1 MLFTGIPALSAVLLY
16 KKNPVSDS
24 LKYYIVI
31 GYFVMYIFVMIT
43 GNTPLIFTYIFPML
57 SLVVLYQ
64 KKNLILGMGIAAF
77 LVNILFILIRAFQHQ
92 ITMDNSKDIEIQLA
106 LIFLC
111 FSGSYIA
118 AELYGNVTE
127 KNREYTK
134 MLDEK
139 TKEIQ
144 KMTFQAITVIA
155 NTIDAKDEY
164 TKGHSQRVSEYSYAL
179 AKELGLEEKEAQN
192 IRNIA
197 LAANKLGIKVLTLY
211 AFSTENWARPTD
223 EVNYLMRLPI
233 DFFDKFM
240 PELMENNVRVNIMG
254 FVDELPEKTYL
265 VTQKAM
271 AETANNTGMV
281 LNFAFNY
288 GSRREITAGVQEI
301 ARKVKVGEID
311 IDDISEKMVSDHLLT
326 HSLAPYEDP
335 DLLIRTS
342 GEERLS
348 NFLLWQMAYTEFSFS
363 DKLWPD
369 FDKTD
374 LEELVKDY
382 QGRNR
387 RFGKV

>member
-1 MLFTGIPALSAVLLY
+1 MSES
-16 KKNPVSDS
+16 KKPLNHLAIIMDGNGRWAKKRHLPR
-24 LKYYIVI
+24 
-31 GYFVMYIFVMIT
+31 FV
-43 GNTPLIFTYIFPML
+43 GHRH
-57 SLVVLYQ
+57 
-64 KKNLILGMGIAAF
+64 GM
-77 LVNILFILIRAFQHQ
+77 
-92 ITMDNSKDIEIQLA
+92 D
-106 LIFLC
+106 
-111 FSGSYIA
+111 
-118 AELYGNVTE
+118 
-127 KNREYTK
+127 
-134 MLDEK
+134 
-139 TKEIQ
+139 
-144 KMTFQAITVIA
+144 
-155 NTIDAKDEY
+155 
-164 TKGHSQRVSEYSYAL
+164 
-179 AKELGLEEKEAQN
+179 N

-348 NFLLWQMAYTEFSFS
+348 KSGHNLSE
-363 DKLWPD
+363 KLNS
-369 FDKTD
+369 
-374 LEELVKDY
+374 V
-382 QGRNR
+382 
-387 RFGKV
+387 

>member
-1 MLFTGIPALSAVLLY
+1 MSES
-16 KKNPVSDS
+16 KKPLNHLAIIMDGNGRWAKKRHLPR
-24 LKYYIVI
+24 
-31 GYFVMYIFVMIT
+31 FV
-43 GNTPLIFTYIFPML
+43 GHRH
-57 SLVVLYQ
+57 
-64 KKNLILGMGIAAF
+64 GM
-77 LVNILFILIRAFQHQ
+77 
-92 ITMDNSKDIEIQLA
+92 D
-106 LIFLC
+106 
-111 FSGSYIA
+111 
-118 AELYGNVTE
+118 
-127 KNREYTK
+127 
-134 MLDEK
+134 
-139 TKEIQ
+139 
-144 KMTFQAITVIA
+144 
-155 NTIDAKDEY
+155 
-164 TKGHSQRVSEYSYAL
+164 
-179 AKELGLEEKEAQN
+179 N

-240 PELMENNVRVNIMG
+240 PELMKNNVRVNIMG
-254 FVDELPEKTYL
+254 FVDESPEKTYL

-363 DKLWPD
+363 DKLWRVV
-369 FDKTD
+369 DKTD

>member
-1 MLFTGIPALSAVLLY
+1 MSES
-16 KKNPVSDS
+16 KKPLNHLAIIMDGNGRWAKKRHLPR
-24 LKYYIVI
+24 
-31 GYFVMYIFVMIT
+31 FV
-43 GNTPLIFTYIFPML
+43 GHRH
-57 SLVVLYQ
+57 
-64 KKNLILGMGIAAF
+64 GM
-77 LVNILFILIRAFQHQ
+77 
-92 ITMDNSKDIEIQLA
+92 D
-106 LIFLC
+106 
-111 FSGSYIA
+111 
-118 AELYGNVTE
+118 
-127 KNREYTK
+127 
-134 MLDEK
+134 
-139 TKEIQ
+139 
-144 KMTFQAITVIA
+144 
-155 NTIDAKDEY
+155 
-164 TKGHSQRVSEYSYAL
+164 
-179 AKELGLEEKEAQN
+179 N

-197 LAANKLGIKVLTLY
+197 LAAN
-211 AFSTENWARPTD
+211 
-223 EVNYLMRLPI
+223 LMRLPI

>member
-1 MLFTGIPALSAVLLY
+1 MSES
-16 KKNPVSDS
+16 KKPLNHLAIIMDGNGRWAKKRHLPR
-24 LKYYIVI
+24 
-31 GYFVMYIFVMIT
+31 FV
-43 GNTPLIFTYIFPML
+43 GHRH
-57 SLVVLYQ
+57 
-64 KKNLILGMGIAAF
+64 GM
-77 LVNILFILIRAFQHQ
+77 
-92 ITMDNSKDIEIQLA
+92 D
-106 LIFLC
+106 
-111 FSGSYIA
+111 
-118 AELYGNVTE
+118 
-127 KNREYTK
+127 
-134 MLDEK
+134 
-139 TKEIQ
+139 
-144 KMTFQAITVIA
+144 
-155 NTIDAKDEY
+155 
-164 TKGHSQRVSEYSYAL
+164 
-179 AKELGLEEKEAQN
+179 N

-348 NFLLWQMAYTEFSFS
+348 NFLLWQMAYTEFNFS

>member
-1 MLFTGIPALSAVLLY
+1 MSES
-16 KKNPVSDS
+16 KKPLNHLAIIMDGNGRWAKKRHLPR
-24 LKYYIVI
+24 
-31 GYFVMYIFVMIT
+31 FV
-43 GNTPLIFTYIFPML
+43 GHRH
-57 SLVVLYQ
+57 
-64 KKNLILGMGIAAF
+64 GM
-77 LVNILFILIRAFQHQ
+77 
-92 ITMDNSKDIEIQLA
+92 D
-106 LIFLC
+106 
-111 FSGSYIA
+111 
-118 AELYGNVTE
+118 
-127 KNREYTK
+127 
-134 MLDEK
+134 
-139 TKEIQ
+139 
-144 KMTFQAITVIA
+144 
-155 NTIDAKDEY
+155 
-164 TKGHSQRVSEYSYAL
+164 
-179 AKELGLEEKEAQN
+179 N

-369 FDKTD
+369 FDKNE
-374 LEELVKDY
+374 LKKAVEEY
-382 QGRNR
+382 TR
-387 RFGKV
+387 RDRRYGGIKGE

>member
-1 MLFTGIPALSAVLLY
+1 MSES
-16 KKNPVSDS
+16 KKPLNHLAIIMDGNGRWAKKRHLPR
-24 LKYYIVI
+24 
-31 GYFVMYIFVMIT
+31 FV
-43 GNTPLIFTYIFPML
+43 GHRH
-57 SLVVLYQ
+57 
-64 KKNLILGMGIAAF
+64 GM
-77 LVNILFILIRAFQHQ
+77 
-92 ITMDNSKDIEIQLA
+92 D
-106 LIFLC
+106 
-111 FSGSYIA
+111 
-118 AELYGNVTE
+118 
-127 KNREYTK
+127 
-134 MLDEK
+134 
-139 TKEIQ
+139 
-144 KMTFQAITVIA
+144 
-155 NTIDAKDEY
+155 
-164 TKGHSQRVSEYSYAL
+164 
-179 AKELGLEEKEAQN
+179 N

-363 DKLWPD
+363 DNLWPD

>member
-1 MLFTGIPALSAVLLY
+1 MSES
-16 KKNPVSDS
+16 KKPLNHLAIIMDGNGRWAKKRHLPR
-24 LKYYIVI
+24 
-31 GYFVMYIFVMIT
+31 FV
-43 GNTPLIFTYIFPML
+43 GHRH
-57 SLVVLYQ
+57 
-64 KKNLILGMGIAAF
+64 GM
-77 LVNILFILIRAFQHQ
+77 
-92 ITMDNSKDIEIQLA
+92 D
-106 LIFLC
+106 
-111 FSGSYIA
+111 
-118 AELYGNVTE
+118 
-127 KNREYTK
+127 
-134 MLDEK
+134 
-139 TKEIQ
+139 
-144 KMTFQAITVIA
+144 
-155 NTIDAKDEY
+155 
-164 TKGHSQRVSEYSYAL
+164 
-179 AKELGLEEKEAQN
+179 N

-369 FDKTD
+369 FTSED
-374 LEELVKDY
+374 LDEAIKEFNR
-382 QGRNR
+382 RNR
-387 RFGKV
+387 KFGGK

>member
-1 MLFTGIPALSAVLLY
+1 MSES
-16 KKNPVSDS
+16 KKPLNHLAIIMDGNGRWAKKRHLPR
-24 LKYYIVI
+24 
-31 GYFVMYIFVMIT
+31 FV
-43 GNTPLIFTYIFPML
+43 GHRH
-57 SLVVLYQ
+57 
-64 KKNLILGMGIAAF
+64 GM
-77 LVNILFILIRAFQHQ
+77 
-92 ITMDNSKDIEIQLA
+92 D
-106 LIFLC
+106 
-111 FSGSYIA
+111 
-118 AELYGNVTE
+118 
-127 KNREYTK
+127 
-134 MLDEK
+134 
-139 TKEIQ
+139 
-144 KMTFQAITVIA
+144 
-155 NTIDAKDEY
+155 
-164 TKGHSQRVSEYSYAL
+164 
-179 AKELGLEEKEAQN
+179 N

-348 NFLLWQMAYTEFSFS
+348 NFLLWQMAYSFS